1 MIIILKN
8 SVKYRLLSHT
18 DLIYV
23 MKNKIIVYFS
33 YRLLDAIRYVEYLC
47 NVFFIVLDLRLTKV
61 GAQRSP
67 FFYDY

>member
-8 SVKYRLLSHT
+8 SVKYPLLSHT

-33 YRLLDAIRYVEYLC
+33 YRLLDVIRYLEYLC